1 MKPIAVSGIT
11 ALTISLNT
19 SVANLVRR
27 IRNFLNAWLM
37 VSTTTVT
44 TVQIATTA
52 KGAGTEMN
60 TELINDQIED
70 MIDEITLLTK
80 KQYVADQTQD
90 QGYAQHLSRMICE
103 RLDKIQQ
110 LQDAQLEYFAS
121 VALDVN

>member
-1 MKPIAVSGIT
+1 
-11 ALTISLNT
+11 
-19 SVANLVRR
+19 
-27 IRNFLNAWLM
+27 
-37 VSTTTVT
+37 
-44 TVQIATTA
+44 
-52 KGAGTEMN
+52 MN